1 MVVTIS
7 KARLAVLALIF
18 ATSFAAIG
26 AGVALASQPHMV
38 NARNYL
44 NQALSELNAA
54 NPDKGGH
61 RVSAINLIK
70 QAITQVNEGIQY
82 AQ

>member
-1 MVVTIS
+1 MTSS
-7 KARLAVLALIF
+7 KARLGVLALVF
-18 ATSFAAIG
+18 AFVFAGIG

-44 NQALSELNAA
+44 NQALTELNAA

-61 RVSAINLIK
+61 RENAINLVK

-82 AQ
+82 AR